1 MIINILLIFIVMKG
15 TLNPQLKVGDKIIC
29 YHMEGELG
37 VPPGTSGKVT
47 SITKDPFE
55 FDSDEQIIGVEWENG
70 SKLSMISSTDA
81 WKKISE

>member
-1 MIINILLIFIVMKG
+1 
-15 TLNPQLKVGDKIIC
+15 
-29 YHMEGELG
+29 MEGELG
-37 VPPGTSGKVT
+37 VPPGTSGQVT

-55 FDSDEQIIGVEWENG
+55 SGDELIIGVEWENG

>member
-37 VPPGTSGKVT
+37 VPPGTSGIVT
-47 SITKDPFE
+47 GITKDPFE
-55 FDSDEQIIGVEWENG
+55 SGDELIIGVEWENG

>member
-37 VPPGTSGKVT
+37 VPPGTSGRVT
-47 SITKDPFE
+47 GITKDPFE
-55 FDSDEQIIGVEWENG
+55 FDSDEQIISVDWENG